1 MKILLIYLL
10 VINIVA
16 FLAMGLD
23 KWKARRDKWRVP
35 EKTLFL
41 LVLIGGSIGGILGM
55 TVFRHKTRHWYF
67 RIGFPVILV
76 LQIVAVWAVQHF
88 IL

>member
-10 VINIVA
+10 VINVVA